1 MRNHF
6 MELDWEGTGYHGFP
20 AARGPD
26 GYVSDE
32 EAAAWSGFEQVLG
45 AARRGD
51 FSSVAQLLEVYDDAG
66 WTLGSACVELMG
78 DIGSRSFFDT
88 LRPVVTEILD
98 PTYSVDLGRSLA
110 VWGHLSAVPTLLE
123 TLGKI
128 PDFEDAP
135 ALVQMLSVMLEP
147 EPGVLGDI
155 DGLQD
160 IHAYSNEV
168 IRQADLLASRLG
180 TKDVVVMFGDIF
192 SVDRLVDV
200 MRRRLTKGGRFDPCW
215 RHKFE
220 ATTGV
225 DCSGFYE
232 DGILRPLQA
241 LAVLEDFEDMGQAR
255 RYRPGQRYFF
265 GRPVPD

>member
-6 MELDWEGTGYHGFP
+6 MELDWDGAGYHGFP
-20 AARGPD
+20 GVSGPD

-45 AARRGD
+45 AAKRGD
-51 FSSVAQLLEVYDDAG
+51 FSSVAQLLEVYDEAG
-66 WTLGSACVELMG
+66 WTLGAACAELMG
-78 DIGSRSFFDT
+78 DIGSRQFFDT
-88 LRPVVTEILD
+88 LRPAVTGILD
-98 PTYSVDLGRSLA
+98 PTYSVDLGRSLT
-110 VWGHLSAVPTLLE
+110 VWGHLSAIPTILE

-160 IHAYSNEV
+160 VQAYSHEV
-168 IRQADLLASRLG
+168 TQQADLLAARLG
-180 TKDVVVMFGDIF
+180 TRDVVVMFGDIF
-192 SVDRLVDV
+192 SVETLLGV
-200 MRRRLTKGGRFDPCW
+200 MRQRLTKGGRFNPYW

-225 DCSGFYE
+225 DCSSFYE

-241 LAVLEDFEDMGQAR
+241 LAVLEDFEDLGGAR
-255 RYRPGQRYFF
+255 RYKPGQRYFF
-265 GRPVPD
+265 GHPVPE